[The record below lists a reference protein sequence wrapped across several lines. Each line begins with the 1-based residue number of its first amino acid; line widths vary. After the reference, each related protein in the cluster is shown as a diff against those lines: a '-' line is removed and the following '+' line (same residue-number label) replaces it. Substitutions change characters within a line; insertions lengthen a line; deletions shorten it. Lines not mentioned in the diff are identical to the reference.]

1 MNVFILAWRN
11 LWRNKRRTLITLA
24 AVFMAVFFSSFMTG
38 MQEGTYS
45 NMINNIVKFYSGYIQ
60 IHQKDYWETKSIND
74 IFTPTDSLYQ
84 TINSVDGITRYT
96 TRLESYSL
104 ISSGENTKGA
114 AVMGIDPEKENAITN
129 LSHWVDTGK
138 YLTPEDNG
146 VLVAVNLA
154 KNLDVDIGDTLT
166 LLSQGYHGISAY
178 GIYPVRGILKFPN
191 PELNNMAIYMTIDNA
206 RSFFSAPG
214 MASSIVIMVS
224 NYNKV
229 DKINQTL
236 NSGIGSDY
244 SSMTWDEMQ
253 PEIVQMIEGDRAGGV
268 IMKAILYILI
278 GFTIFGTVIMMIN
291 ERLKEI
297 AITVAVGMQKHKVQL
312 MLFFETL
319 IIAFLGVIAGFLIS
333 FPALS
338 ILKHHPIPLSGE
350 LAKAYSSYGLE
361 PAMFFSTIPRVFTNQ
376 VIIVFAI
383 TLVVYFY
390 PLFKIYFLNI
400 IKSLRA

>member
-84 TINSVDGITRYT
+84 TINSVDGITSYT

-138 YLTPEDNG
+138 YLTAEDNG
-146 VLVAVNLA
+146 VLIAVNLA
-154 KNLDVDIGDTLT
+154 KNLDVSIGDTLT
-166 LLSQGYHGISAY
+166 LLSQGYHGMSAY

-236 NSGIGSDY
+236 
-244 SSMTWDEMQ
+244 T
-253 PEIVQMIEGDRAGGV
+253 A
-268 IMKAILYILI
+268 
-278 GFTIFGTVIMMIN
+278 
-291 ERLKEI
+291 RL
-297 AITVAVGMQKHKVQL
+297 
-312 MLFFETL
+312 
-319 IIAFLGVIAGFLIS
+319 
-333 FPALS
+333 AL
-338 ILKHHPIPLSGE
+338 
-350 LAKAYSSYGLE
+350 
-361 PAMFFSTIPRVFTNQ
+361 TIP
-376 VIIVFAI
+376 
-383 TLVVYFY
+383 
-390 PLFKIYFLNI
+390 P
-400 IKSLRA
+400 